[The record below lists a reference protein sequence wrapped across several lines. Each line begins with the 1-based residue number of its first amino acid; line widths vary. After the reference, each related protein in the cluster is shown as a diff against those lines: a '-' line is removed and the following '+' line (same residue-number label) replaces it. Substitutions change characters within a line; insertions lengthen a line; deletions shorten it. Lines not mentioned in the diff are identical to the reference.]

1 MTSSIRSPVPMSRNV
16 SDRKLPER
24 LTLVFDNLKAECR
37 KMIGQSTPLRDGV
50 SCPRDVDL
58 WGGCWPDTPAGT
70 VANITCPPI
79 PSFNTEG
86 HAHLECTMN
95 GSWSIDTDTGNKLV
109 NYTDC
114 LSETDSF
121 EEGTRYVYIYIG
133 GFSFS
138 LVMLLLSLAIFLRFK
153 QLRCDRIKIHVNL
166 FLSYLFTGVSWILYF
181 VLVTLDGKVLIE
193 NPLWCRM
200 LHVLCQY
207 FLVCNFLWMFCEG
220 LYLNTIIMC
229 ALTVGRKLLIFCY
242 VIGWGVSFFLVSIYT
257 AVRSYQSIETNLLV
271 GCWLEESSY
280 QYIMYGPVI
289 ASLIINALF
298 LVNIVRLLLSKLRRL
313 PDATQTKKATRAT
326 LILVPLLGLQY
337 VLIPFRP
344 PSGTVIEEIYHVAVA
359 LLTSLQGA
367 FVSIM
372 YCFLNGEVISV
383 MTRKY
388 RQRKLMH
395 KRSSIRSTTG
405 QNGGYTTVDQFQ
417 MQHLNWKH
425 NYQKVAFEMECTLS
439 DGDRVLPSQ

>member
-1 MTSSIRSPVPMSRNV
+1 
-16 SDRKLPER
+16 
-24 LTLVFDNLKAECR
+24 
-37 KMIGQSTPLRDGV
+37 
-50 SCPRDVDL
+50 
-58 WGGCWPDTPAGT
+58 
-70 VANITCPPI
+70 
-79 PSFNTEG
+79 
-86 HAHLECTMN
+86 MN

-242 VIGWGVSFFLVSIYT
+242 VIGW
-257 AVRSYQSIETNLLV
+257 
-271 GCWLEESSY
+271 EESSY